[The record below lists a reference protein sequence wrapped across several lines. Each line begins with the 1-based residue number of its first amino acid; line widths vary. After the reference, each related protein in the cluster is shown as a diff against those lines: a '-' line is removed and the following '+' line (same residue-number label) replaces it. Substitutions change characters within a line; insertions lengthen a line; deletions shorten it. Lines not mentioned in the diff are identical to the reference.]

1 MSIQRA
7 YARKLMLSLF
17 SQDATYNSGPAGWTS
32 GEACQMSEYAPDSRV
47 QWDDGVFS
55 DEDSVSGFE
64 LATHQEIAL
73 QGLALQYNEPRAKPN
88 TLAGLM
94 GLALGDIAAAV
105 QDGAHDAWRHRVGWG
120 NAFELPS
127 IGAQAQHDG
136 GAQFLY
142 TGLKA
147 GGYTLARSG
156 PYWSYQTQIMG
167 SGERAEASDAFVARI
182 EEKWLR
188 WGDSK
193 IYLKETGIPITVPTT
208 PSQTTANLGG
218 SEIDVST
225 RFLTFSHAID
235 NTLQG
240 DLGYRA
246 SSGQV
251 RHNLHPSRR
260 TASVTFSLECDNTKE
275 ADDLDRY
282 LQQTKFALEVNCNS
296 GILID
301 DAGVFKFGFIVIF
314 PFLQLQPFNRGEEQE
329 RDTLEFTAKIM
340 DDLSNQAIVAFIYNA
355 QPAYLAES
363 GS

>member
-17 SQDATYNSGPAGWTS
+17 TQEGTYNSGPGSWSSAD
-32 GEACQMSEYAPDSRV
+32 ACQMSEYAADSRV
-47 QWDDGVFS
+47 QWDDAVFS
-55 DEDSVSGFE
+55 DEDSVSGSE

-73 QGLALQYNEPRAKPN
+73 QGLTLQYNEPRAKPN

-94 GLALGDIAAAV
+94 GLALGEVATV
-105 QDGAHDAWRHRVGWG
+105 QDGSETAYRHRVRWG

-127 IGAQAQHDG
+127 IAAQAKHDSG
-136 GAQFLY
+136 VQKRYF
-142 TGLKA
+142 GLKA

-167 SGERAEASDAFVARI
+167 SGAREDASDAFVARI
-182 EEKWLR
+182 TENWLR
-188 WGDSK
+188 WGDTK
-193 IYLKETGIPITVPTT
+193 IYIKESGIPITVPST
-208 PSQTTANLGG
+208 PSQSGANLGG
-218 SEIDVST
+218 SEVDIST

-260 TASVTFSLECDNTKE
+260 TASVVFSLECDSTKE

-296 GILID
+296 GVLVD
-301 DAGVFKFGFIVIF
+301 SGGTFKFGFILIF
-314 PFLQLQPFNRGEEQE
+314 PFLQLQPFNRGEEAE

-340 DDLSNQAIVAFIYNA
+340 DDGTNNAVVGFVYNA
-355 QPAYLAES
+355 QAAYLAS